1 MVTTDLAVC
10 FNILQTWIISHGLRL
25 VVILVL
31 SIVTLKLAQTLSV
44 RVFSSLQKRRDDIE
58 FQKRTETLGSIVH
71 YILTV
76 AIVFIAAI
84 MVLSEL
90 GVKIGP
96 VLAAA
101 GVVGVA
107 VGFGAQSLVKDVLSG
122 FFILLEDQI
131 RVGDVVD
138 IAGKSGLV
146 EKINLKITILRDLAG
161 NVHYIPNGQ
170 ISIVTNM
177 TKGYSRYVFDIE
189 ISYDQDVD
197 EVLQVMQEVDESLRS
212 DPAFKDDI
220 IEPLEILGLDRFADS
235 AVIVKA
241 RTTTKPI
248 KQWGVAR
255 EFNRRLKKKFEEKNI
270 EKPFPQLT
278 LSLRQDKQGKAP
290 SLNVRVQGEPVTSE
304 GNEVEH

>member
-31 SIVTLKLAQTLSV
+31 SIITLKLAQTLSV
-44 RVFSSLQKRRDDIE
+44 RVFSSLQKRRDNIE

>member
-31 SIVTLKLAQTLSV
+31 SIITLKLAQTLSV

-255 EFNRRLKKKFEEKNI
+255 EFNRRLKK
-270 EKPFPQLT
+270 
-278 LSLRQDKQGKAP
+278 
-290 SLNVRVQGEPVTSE
+290 
-304 GNEVEH
+304 

>member
-1 MVTTDLAVC
+1 MVTTDLTVC
-10 FNILQTWIISHGLRL
+10 FEILQTWIISHGLRL